1 MQSKQ
6 TSHFAFKELWIVLL
20 TEFPTFETN
29 TRLLSCWALWPSEPS
44 LPHRNPS
51 ILSFSRRRSLR
62 AVFRF
67 WSHLFQSPLWDLGS
81 LHEKCMF
88 LKVLLL
94 GLSCLTCLLPGWP
107 SRALHTLTTPKPTA
121 PPPSPL
127 YTQGT
132 VCLLE
137 SRTHILYF
145 NFFEIR
151 ICFITNGNINNFKEN
166 IH

>member
-1 MQSKQ
+1 MQRKQ

-20 TEFPTFETN
+20 TEFPSFETN
-29 TRLLSCWALWPSEPS
+29 TRLLSCRALWPFEPS

-51 ILSFSRRRSLR
+51 ILSFSRRSSLR

-67 WSHLFQSPLWDLGS
+67 WSHPFQSPPGTSAHSMKSACFSKSSSPGS
-81 LHEKCMF
+81 L
-88 LKVLLL
+88 
-94 GLSCLTCLLPGWP
+94 LPHLP
-107 SRALHTLTTPKPTA
+107 SPWVTFMCLHTLTTPKPTA

-151 ICFITNGNINNFKEN
+151 ICFIINGNINNF
-166 IH
+166 

>member
-1 MQSKQ
+1 MQRKQ

-20 TEFPTFETN
+20 TEFPSFETN
-29 TRLLSCWALWPSEPS
+29 TRLLSCRALWPSEPS

-51 ILSFSRRRSLR
+51 ILSFSRRSSLR

-67 WSHLFQSPLWDLGS
+67 WSHPFQSPPWDLGS

-88 LKVLLL
+88 LKVLL
-94 GLSCLTCLLPGWP
+94 SWVSPASPALTPWVTFTC
-107 SRALHTLTTPKPTA
+107 LHTLTTPKPTA

-151 ICFITNGNINNFKEN
+151 ICFIINGNINNF
-166 IH
+166 